1 MTANCSSSA
10 PQRRAFAL
18 SLSNICGRLA
28 ALGLRPAR
36 DRCCATLD
44 ATTRDDLRN
53 TALPAATSDAG
64 LNCGI
69 CWGLTFD
76 MRGGRQLAKPDVA
89 RPLDGRVRRRGRWRA
104 TTLPRR
110 DDRCEQRICCPCV
123 HGLECARVPRPR
135 ASRGKAPDLTSK
147 HDLAL
152 TCPPCGTC
160 SPRPPSRSVTQR
172 SAATRGQR
180 R

>member
-76 MRGGRQLAKPDVA
+76 MRGGRKQAKPDCG
-89 RPLDGRVRRRGRWRA
+89 RPLDGRVSHLAPVAPFAARPAARLDVWSRA
-104 TTLPRR
+104 KRK
-110 DDRCEQRICCPCV
+110 
-123 HGLECARVPRPR
+123 LE
-135 ASRGKAPDLTSK
+135 
-147 HDLAL
+147 
-152 TCPPCGTC
+152 
-160 SPRPPSRSVTQR
+160 
-172 SAATRGQR
+172 
-180 R
+180 

>member
-89 RPLDGRVRRRGRWRA
+89 RPLGGRVSPQLVACTAEKGRLAYAIHGFPVLARGAAPTARPA
-104 TTLPRR
+104 ILPHLYF
-110 DDRCEQRICCPCV
+110 D
-123 HGLECARVPRPR
+123 
-135 ASRGKAPDLTSK
+135 
-147 HDLAL
+147 AL
-152 TCPPCGTC
+152 LFI
-160 SPRPPSRSVTQR
+160 SE
-172 SAATRGQR
+172 
-180 R
+180 